1 MTKDSWI
8 LPPSHSLKQWGR
20 LPENPGESKNS
31 MMQIA
36 VCSLLFC
43 HPSGSSAEQRKNKY
57 QKRRDKHM
65 LVSAQ

>member
-20 LPENPGESKNS
+20 LPENPGESENS

-43 HPSGSSAEQRKNKY
+43 QPSGSSAEQRENKY
-57 QKRRDKHM
+57 
-65 LVSAQ
+65 